1 MPNPPRKPTKPSP
14 PDHPEASGAWLD
26 ELTPLTLRPNGM
38 WDPEQHAWGGES
50 AQIEDWL
57 KPILEAG
64 ARPMYAMEQ
73 VLPGDDPDDPDSDP
87 ILEAVEL
94 HQTGD
99 EAAARQLLLRVAE
112 RDPRC
117 LDAHAHLGSMA
128 FDQDLVRALAHYG
141 TGVEI
146 GRRALGPD
154 FKGVLPWYLI
164 DNRPYLRCLHGYA
177 LCLWRTGRFEEAER
191 AILEL
196 LSLNPSDNLGARLA
210 LPKVRA
216 REEWRDEEG

>member
-1 MPNPPRKPTKPSP
+1 MPTPPSKPTRTPL

-26 ELTPLTLRPNGM
+26 ELRPLTLRPSGT
-38 WDPEQHAWGGES
+38 WDPERQTWTEDER
-50 AQIEDWL
+50 IENWL
-57 KPILEAG
+57 EPILAAG
-64 ARPMYAMEQ
+64 VRPMYEMEQ

-87 ILEAVEL
+87 ILKAVEL
-94 HQTGD
+94 HQAGAA
-99 EAAARQLLLRVAE
+99 AAARRLLLRVAE

-128 FDQDLVRALAHYG
+128 FDQDLERALAHCG

-146 GRRALGPD
+146 GRRALGPN
-154 FKGVLPWYLI
+154 FKGVLSWYLL
-164 DNRPYLRCLHGYA
+164 DNRPFLRCLHGYA

-191 AILEL
+191 TIIEL
-196 LSLNPSDNLGARLA
+196 LWLNPSDNLGVRLV
-210 LPKVRA
+210 LPQVRA